1 MGLATPFSLSSA
13 KLSTCC
19 GSPAFHS
26 PEIVRSL
33 SRPAGE
39 VHYWGPEVDAWCI
52 ALSVLRCWTGRR
64 YPIGTGHKTQSVM
77 RGRVEDVLALVSR
90 DVMDSVDEVKRN
102 AERELRETLRGLLNF
117 DSERR
122 MQALRDFDVGD
133 EVRESVERFQRPR
146 ECQCSFG
153 GDPCISPV
161 ADLAARPLVSQSSR
175 RPSRTRH

>member
-1 MGLATPFSLSSA
+1 VTLIDMGLATPFSKTSA

-39 VHYWGPEVDAWCI
+39 IHYWGPEVDAWCI

-64 YPIGTGHKTQSVM
+64 YPLGIGHKALSVM

-90 DVMDSVDEVKRN
+90 DVMDSEDEVKRD
-102 AERELRETLRGLLNF
+102 AERELRETLRGLLDF
-117 DSERR
+117 DGGRR
-122 MQALRDFDVGD
+122 MQVLRDFDVGD
-133 EVRESVERFQRPR
+133 DVRESIERFQRPR
-146 ECQCSFG
+146 ECALSM
-153 GDPCISPV
+153 
-161 ADLAARPLVSQSSR
+161 AWSQ
-175 RPSRTRH
+175 PSACD